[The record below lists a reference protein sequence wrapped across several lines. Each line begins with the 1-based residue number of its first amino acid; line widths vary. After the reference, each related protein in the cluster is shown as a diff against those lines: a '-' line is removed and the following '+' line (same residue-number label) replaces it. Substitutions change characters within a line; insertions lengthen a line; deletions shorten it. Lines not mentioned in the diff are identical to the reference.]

1 MLNAITFLFVF
12 LAIQIAVTM
21 GTGLVLRH
29 IPGTDPAGTAATIV
43 SMALFSA
50 ITAAVFI
57 AAKWCRVSPA
67 WLRTRQWGVL
77 LWSALAA
84 VGAAIPSVWLQE
96 QMPALPDMVGEQIG
110 LILESRWG
118 YVAVGLMVPF
128 AEELVFRG
136 AMLSALLA
144 RLARPWTAILV
155 SALLFALAH
164 LNPAQM
170 PHALLAGILLGW
182 MYWRTG
188 SILPGI
194 AFHWV
199 NNSVAY
205 VLCNI
210 MPAPD
215 APLVTLFGGS
225 QRHVW
230 LALLFSLFI
239 LVPSVVQLGLR
250 MRRAKAAPTPG
261 AGSAAGPGHRKKQ
274 LFAKK

>member
-1 MLNAITFLFVF
+1 MLNAITYLFVF
-12 LAIQIAVTM
+12 LAIQIVVGL
-21 GTGLVLRH
+21 GTDLVMRH
-29 IPGTDPAGTAATIV
+29 IPGMVPGGPTSDIV

-50 ITAAVFI
+50 VTVAVFI
-57 AAKWCRVSPA
+57 AVKWSRVSPA

-84 VGAAIPSVWLQE
+84 VGAAIPSTWLQE
-96 QMPALPDMVGEQIG
+96 QMPDLPNTIGEQMN
-110 LILESRWG
+110 LILKDRWG
-118 YVAVGLMVPF
+118 YVAVGLMAPF

-136 AMLSALLA
+136 AMLNALLA
-144 RLARPWTAILV
+144 KFSRPWVAILV

-188 SILPGI
+188 SILPGV

-199 NNSVAY
+199 NNSIAY

-210 MPAPD
+210 LPDPD
-215 APLVTLFGGS
+215 APLVTLFGGN
-225 QRHVW
+225 QQHVW

-239 LVPSVVQLGLR
+239 LVPSIIQLG
-250 MRRAKAAPTPG
+250 
-261 AGSAAGPGHRKKQ
+261 
-274 LFAKK
+274 F